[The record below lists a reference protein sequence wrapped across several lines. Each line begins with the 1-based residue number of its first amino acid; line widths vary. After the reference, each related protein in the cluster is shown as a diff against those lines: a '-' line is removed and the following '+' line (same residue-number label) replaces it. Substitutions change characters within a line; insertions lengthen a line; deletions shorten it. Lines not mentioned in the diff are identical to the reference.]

1 MDQENNNPTPPITT
15 TTTNS
20 NKRKNEETS
29 DNNNET
35 TTSSSTS
42 SSTTSKRVKV
52 NSGNKAS
59 SSQKTY
65 EEILKEEEKEATLP
79 PNNPRNWRRPHVPQ
93 IDVETMPIAFQWMDI
108 DMYEGEPLEENP
120 KIMADLPGSTNKPVP
135 IVRLYGVTEVGNS
148 VLAHIHGF
156 TPYFICT
163 IPRSF
168 DPAHVSI
175 YIYTYYTNIVF
186 HLLTIFLHSLV
197 LSNNISVVHFVKH

>member
-1 MDQENNNPTPPITT
+1 MDQENNNPTPPITTTT

-29 DNNNET
+29 DNNNNNET
-35 TTSSSTS
+35 TTTS

-168 DPAHVSI
+168 DPAHVSDGYI
-175 YIYTYYTNIVF
+175 YILHNTYYSIY
-186 HLLTIFLHSLV
+186 
-197 LSNNISVVHFVKH
+197 

>member
-29 DNNNET
+29 DNNNNET

-93 IDVETMPIAFQWMDI
+93 IDVETMPIAYQWMDI

-175 YIYTYYTNIVF
+175 YI
-186 HLLTIFLHSLV
+186 LHTHIIPST
-197 LSNNISVVHFVKH
+197 NNIFTLSQH

>member
-29 DNNNET
+29 DNNNNNET
-35 TTSSSTS
+35 TTTS

-175 YIYTYYTNIVF
+175 YI
-186 HLLTIFLHSLV
+186 LHTHIIPST
-197 LSNNISVVHFVKH
+197 NNIFTLSRLIQQH

>member
-29 DNNNET
+29 DNNNNNNET

-175 YIYTYYTNIVF
+175 YIYIYI
-186 HLLTIFLHSLV
+186 LHKHSIP
-197 LSNNISVVHFVKH
+197 STNNIFTLSHLIQQH

>member
-15 TTTNS
+15 TTTANS
-20 NKRKNEETS
+20 NKRKNEDTS
-29 DNNNET
+29 DNNNNNET
-35 TTSSSTS
+35 TTTS

-168 DPAHVSI
+168 DPAHVSDI
-175 YIYTYYTNIVF
+175 YIHTYYTSHIIPF
-186 HLLTIFLHSLV
+186 T
-197 LSNNISVVHFVKH
+197 NNIFTLSYLIQQH